1 MPIKSRVKNSNHVDN
16 ATSSTHDA
24 KAGIVRAIIV
34 APTRELASQ
43 IQREVR
49 HVSVQS
55 IPFFPLTSRYLLKIS
70 NLCNGIS

>member
-1 MPIKSRVKNSNHVDN
+1 MPIKSRIKNSKNVDN
-16 ATSSTHDA
+16 ATPSTHGA

-49 HVSVQS
+49 RVFVQS
-55 IPFFPLTSRYLLKIS
+55 IASCVADIKVLRSLNCATDI
-70 NLCNGIS
+70 C